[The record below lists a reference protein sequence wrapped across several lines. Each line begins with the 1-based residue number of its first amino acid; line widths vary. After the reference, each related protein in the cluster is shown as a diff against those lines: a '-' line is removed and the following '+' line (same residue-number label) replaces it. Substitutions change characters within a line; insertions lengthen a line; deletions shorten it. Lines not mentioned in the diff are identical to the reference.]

1 MQMRIKGRNLRQLTL
16 DKLGSIVQ
24 EKYINSRGEFQDK
37 IYIYIYIYIL
47 TDIRKVADQKNT
59 IRI

>member
-37 IYIYIYIYIL
+37 IYIYIYIYL
-47 TDIRKVADQKNT
+47 DMVLDAELLNAL
-59 IRI
+59 

>member
-37 IYIYIYIYIL
+37 NIYIYLDRY
-47 TDIRKVADQKNT
+47 QKGG
-59 IRI
+59 

>member
-24 EKYINSRGEFQDK
+24 EKYINSRVNFLGRDYLWSQFW
-37 IYIYIYIYIL
+37 
-47 TDIRKVADQKNT
+47 
-59 IRI
+59 